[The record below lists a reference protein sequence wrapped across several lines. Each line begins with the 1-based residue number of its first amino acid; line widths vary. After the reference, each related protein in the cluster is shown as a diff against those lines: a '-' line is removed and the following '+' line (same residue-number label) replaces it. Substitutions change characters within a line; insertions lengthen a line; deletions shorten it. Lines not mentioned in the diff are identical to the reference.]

1 MDKFYE
7 VSLCGQCF
15 KLPVMKISDK
25 EGIAV
30 FDMLSSRKMAK
41 CATESICKLAEMY
54 KGKVDVVLSA
64 ESKGIILA
72 DRVAGMLDCDMVI
85 LRKEKKLYY
94 KSVISAGVD
103 TYTNKRHELFLDAS
117 RVSGL
122 VGKRVLVVDDVVSTG
137 SSLSA
142 METIMDSIGAK
153 VEGKLFVF
161 AEGNAYL
168 RSDVKFVGVLPILK
182 EE

>member
-1 MDKFYE
+1 
-7 VSLCGQCF
+7 
-15 KLPVMKISDK
+15 
-25 EGIAV
+25 
-30 FDMLSSRKMAK
+30 MLSSRKMAK
-41 CATESICKLAEMY
+41 CASESVCQLAEEY
-54 KGKVDVVLSA
+54 RGKVDIVLSA

-72 DRVAGMLDCDMVI
+72 DRVADKLNCDMVI

-103 TYTNKRHELFLDAS
+103 TYTNKKHELYLDAS
-117 RVSGL
+117 RVGSL
-122 VGKRVLVVDDVVSTG
+122 AGKRVLIVDDVVSTG

-142 METIMDSIGAK
+142 MKTIMESIGAK